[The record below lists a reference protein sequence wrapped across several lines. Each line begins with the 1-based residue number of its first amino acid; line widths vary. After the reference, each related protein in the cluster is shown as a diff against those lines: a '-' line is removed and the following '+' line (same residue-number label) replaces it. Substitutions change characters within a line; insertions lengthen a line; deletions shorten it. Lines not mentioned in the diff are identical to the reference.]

1 MNLDLKTI
9 KLERSDNVACI
20 TLNRPDRVN
29 AMGRIMLHEINL
41 AMDEVEADPEV
52 RSVVVTGSG
61 DNFSS
66 GFDLKEQVE
75 KTVYGTKD
83 WNRVLNQDFA
93 AVMRFWACSKPTI
106 AAVRG
111 FCLAGA
117 CELAMACD
125 ITIAEENAK
134 FGEPELK
141 FGAGIVVMLLPWL
154 VGPKAAKE
162 IILTGMDQVSSAD
175 ALRIG
180 LINRVVPVGTSLQVA
195 MTMAKNISVMDPMLV
210 RETKRAINRTF
221 DIMGLTQALESALD
235 IDLRIES
242 EGSPDKAKFL
252 DIAKR
257 DGLRAAFAWRDA
269 RFSVAEV

>member
-1 MNLDLKTI
+1 MSLELKTI

-29 AMGRIMLHEINL
+29 AMGRTMLHEIHR
-41 AMDEVEADPEV
+41 AMDEVESDPEI
-52 RSVVVTGSG
+52 RAVVVTGAG

-75 KTVYGTKD
+75 NTVYGTKD
-83 WNRVLNQDFA
+83 WNRILNQDFT
-93 AVMRFWACSKPTI
+93 AVMRFWSCSKPTI

-125 ITIAEENAK
+125 VTIAEEDAK

-175 ALRIG
+175 ALRMG
-180 LINRVVPVGTSLQVA
+180 LVNRVVPAGTSVHVA
-195 MTMAKNISVMDPMLV
+195 MAMAKNMSVIDPMLL

-221 DIMGLTQALESALD
+221 EIMGLTQALESALD
-235 IDLRIES
+235 IDLRIEG

-252 DIAKR
+252 EIAKR
-257 DGLRAAFAWRDA
+257 DGLRAAFAWRDS
-269 RFSVAEV
+269 RFSSVEP